1 MIAARNGRQELEE
14 SMSGCVRRVTMVL
27 AALVV
32 CAAAANAQVDR
43 ATLTGVVRDP
53 SDAVLRGAKVTVT
66 SLATN
71 VASTATTNNDGVYL
85 VLNLAPGDYLVQAE
99 APGFQRFE
107 QTVNLELGARSRLDL
122 SLAVGSIGET
132 VKVEGVT
139 PLLSTES
146 AVLGTVI
153 DTNEVDKLPLAIR
166 NWDDL
171 LSMIPGVQS
180 DRYTEQAGGT
190 SAGRTGGI
198 SVHGNRSLQNNFL
211 LDGVANNSFS
221 TNVQELTTQISRP
234 SVDAIDEFKVVTSP
248 YAAEYGWSPGAAI
261 IVSTKSGTNQFR
273 GTVYDFYRD
282 DRLDTIN
289 YFAKAANQPKAT
301 NKQNQFGG
309 NLGGPLPGGRSFFFA
324 DYEGTRLTQGVLR
337 TGNVMT
343 ADQRRGMFTSPIRD
357 PLTGQPFPNNTI
369 PANRI
374 DPVAAAIMQ
383 LVPLPNTT
391 GANNFIRQPNVE
403 DDSDRYLARVDV
415 PLGNTDNLFVR
426 YIGSN
431 RVRFVPGFF
440 GGVLDGTSTSA
451 WGRNFLDSHAVVG
464 GWNRVWT
471 STLVNESRISYA
483 RGTND
488 GLQEPFGESGM
499 AQIGFRGVP
508 ENPVVAGGIV
518 GIDIDG
524 HLRLG
529 SPNFMPKFQH
539 TSQMQWLNTTTWIR
553 GRHQLKFGVDLMMP
567 MTNEYFDVAPTRG
580 NLRFQSTFT
589 GHAFADFL
597 IGYPNRAE
605 LTNVFVVTQQ
615 LWSSSFF
622 VQDDWKP
629 NDKLTLNLG
638 LRYDFMTPP
647 TEQDNR
653 LANFDPAG
661 GGQLIFASDGS
672 LADRALVNPDKNNFA
687 PRLGAIYRLND
698 KSLIRGGYGMFFNQ
712 FDRIGSE
719 DQLALNP
726 PGLINNQVN
735 STGNTNP
742 VFLMR
747 DGFPVNYLDPNNL
760 VIRNLKL
767 RAAFADAPRT
777 MVQQFGIGF
786 ERELAGNMVVSAD
799 AVGSFTSHLAVLRN
813 LNQPTRGTLDANGP
827 VPYPNFGN
835 IQAREM
841 NGEANYKG
849 IDFSFEK
856 RFSGGHS
863 YRASYTFSEAR
874 DQAPEHL
881 NASSGRAQN
890 TRDLESWEGPSDFDI
905 RHRFAGN
912 FIVEL
917 PFGEGRAMLQDG
929 IAGKILGGWL
939 LSGIYSARSGRAF
952 TVTQGNNN
960 VGADQTGVPNLTG
973 DPEGPRTVAQWF
985 NPAAFTPVPSG
996 TFGNAGRNILRGPGW
1011 VTFDMSVQ
1019 RRIGFGS
1026 RANLTVR
1033 ADIFNVFNRANFGL
1047 PVSNISAS
1055 NVGVISNLAG
1065 DPRVAQLSL
1074 RFGF

>member
-1 MIAARNGRQELEE
+1 MARFARWTAAV
-14 SMSGCVRRVTMVL
+14 MAVWM
-27 AALVV
+27 V
-32 CAAAANAQVDR
+32 CAATAFAQVDR
-43 ATLTGVVRDP
+43 ATLTGVVRDA
-53 SDAVLRGAKVTVT
+53 SEAVLPNAKVTVT
-66 SLATN
+66 SLGTG
-71 VASTATTNNDGVYL
+71 VSSTATTTNAGVYL
-85 VLNLAPGDYLVQAE
+85 VVNLMPGEYLVQAE
-99 APGFQRFE
+99 ATGFQRYE
-107 QTVNLELGARSRLDL
+107 QVVSLELGARSRLDL

-146 AVLGTVI
+146 AVLGTVV
-153 DTNEVDKLPLAIR
+153 DTNEMDKLPLAIR

-171 LSMIPGVQS
+171 LAMVPGVQS

-221 TNVQELTTQISRP
+221 TNVQELTTQLSRP
-234 SVDAIDEFKVVTSP
+234 SVDAINEFKVVTSP

-261 IVSTKSGTNQFR
+261 IVSTKSGTNRFR
-273 GTVYDFYRD
+273 GTAYDFYRD
-282 DRLDTIN
+282 DSMDTIN

-309 NLGGPLPGGRSFFFA
+309 NFGGPLMRNRAFFFA
-324 DYEGTRLTQGVLR
+324 DYEGTRLEQGVLR

-343 ADQRRGMFTSPIRD
+343 ADQRRGVFTSTIRD

-369 PANRI
+369 PTSRI
-374 DPVAAAIMQ
+374 DPVAAAVMQ
-383 LVPLPNTT
+383 LVPLPNAS

-403 DDSDRYLARVDV
+403 DTSDRYLARMDL
-415 PLGNTDNLFVR
+415 PFGNTDNVFVR

-431 RVRFVPGFF
+431 RTRFVPGWF
-440 GGVLDGTSTSA
+440 GGVIDGTSTSA
-451 WGRNFLDSHAVVG
+451 WGRNYLDSHAVVG
-464 GWNRVWT
+464 GWNKVLG
-471 STLVNESRISYA
+471 SHLVNESRVSYA

-488 GLQEPFGESGM
+488 GNQDPFGESGM
-499 AQIGFRGVP
+499 EQIGFKGVP
-508 ENPVVAGGIV
+508 NDPRVAGGIV

-524 HLRLG
+524 HIRLG

-539 TSQMQWLNTTTWIR
+539 TSQVQWMNTTTWMR
-553 GRHQLKFGVDLMMP
+553 GRHQLKFGIDLMMP

-589 GHAFADFL
+589 GNAFADFL

-605 LTNVFVVTQQ
+605 LTNVFVVTQE
-615 LWSSSFF
+615 LWSSSFYL
-622 VQDDWKP
+622 QDDWKP
-629 NDKLTLNLG
+629 TDKLTLNLG
-638 LRYDFMTPP
+638 LRYDFMPP
-647 TEQDNR
+647 ATEKDNR
-653 LANFDPAG
+653 LANFDPNGNG
-661 GGQLIFASDGS
+661 GRGALVFASDGS

-687 PRLGAIYRLND
+687 PRIGAIYRIND
-698 KSLIRGGYGMFFNQ
+698 ATLLRGGYGVFFNQ

-726 PGLINNQVN
+726 PGLSNIQVN

-742 VFLMR
+742 VFLMK
-747 DGFPVNYLDPNNL
+747 DGFPPNYLDPANL

-767 RAAFADAPRT
+767 RAATVDAPRT
-777 MVQQFGIGF
+777 MVQQFGAGI
-786 ERELAGNMVVSAD
+786 ERELANNMVVSAD
-799 AVGSFTSHLAVLRN
+799 AVGSFTKHLAVLRN
-813 LNQPTRGTLDANGP
+813 LNQPLPGTLDANGP
-827 VPYPNFGN
+827 IPFPDFGN

-849 IDFSFEK
+849 VDVSFEK
-856 RFSGGHS
+856 RFSDGIG
-863 YRASYTFSEAR
+863 YRASYTIGEAR

-905 RHRFAGN
+905 RHRFVAN

-917 PFGEGRAMLQDG
+917 PFGEGKAMLQDG
-929 IAGKILGGWL
+929 IGAKILGGWL
-939 LSGIYSARSGRAF
+939 VSGIYSARSGRPF

-973 DPEGPRTVAQWF
+973 DPEGPQTVAQWF
-985 NPAAFTPVPSG
+985 NPAAFTAVPSG

-1019 RRIGFGS
+1019 RRVGLGGS
-1026 RANLTVR
+1026 ANLTFR
-1033 ADIFNVFNRANFGL
+1033 ADVFNVFNRANFGL
-1047 PVSNISAS
+1047 PAANISAA
-1055 NVGVISNLAG
+1055 NAGVISSLAG

-1074 RFGF
+1074 RLGF